1 MKSKFFLNLS
11 VAAFLALS
19 IFHSNVA
26 SAQDIALKT
35 NLLYDATATI
45 NLGAEVGL
53 APRWTLDVSGN
64 FNGWSFKEG
73 KQWKHIMVQPEAR
86 YWFCDRFAGHFVA
99 LHAMG
104 GIYSLANIKNNIIF
118 LNNDYSG
125 LSDHR
130 YEGWFAGAGI
140 GYGYN
145 WVLGWHWNLEAEL
158 GVGYIFSVYDR
169 YRCVG
174 CGKRESENNPAHYYG
189 PTKAAVSLI
198 YIF

>member
-1 MKSKFFLNLS
+1 MNLS
-11 VAAFLALS
+11 VAAFLVLS
-19 IFHSNVA
+19 IFHSQKA
-26 SAQDIALKT
+26 DAQDFALKT

-64 FNGWSFKEG
+64 FNGWSFKNG
-73 KQWKHIMVQPEAR
+73 KQWKHILVQPEIR

-99 LHAMG
+99 AHALG
-104 GIYSLANIKNNIIF
+104 GIYSLANLPLVSKF
-118 LNNDYSG
+118 YPG

-130 YEGWFAGAGI
+130 YEGWFAGAGV

-158 GVGYIFSVYDR
+158 GVGYIYTVYDS

-174 CGKRESENNPAHYYG
+174 CGKRESENNPRNYFG